1 MLQMSRWCGM
11 FKKILF
17 FFSWVIGTAMSLIAA
32 YWFMGAI
39 PYMEEDIGYFER
51 LLNVLKSP
59 FADYF
64 NNYTPIGMILA
75 FIIVEFFF
83 GVIFIAKIMEKP
95 ADLSDNELF
104 VGKETPKIEFV
115 SKPIKESESQI
126 EFVSQTL
133 PEVKALSTDN
143 GKKEDLKSISQKHI
157 EDDDTKD
164 VFMEDK
170 MFLKLFNS
178 GYSMEQINAMMEL
191 TLYLPFID
199 ARQLMKMVNPSM
211 AADELRSYIDMFFG
225 QG

>member
-1 MLQMSRWCGM
+1 M

-17 FFSWVIGTAMSLIAA
+17 FFSWIIGTAMSLIAA

-39 PYMEEDIGYFER
+39 PNTEDNIGYFDR

-83 GVIFIAKIMEKP
+83 GVIFIAKIMGKST
-95 ADLSDNELF
+95 DLPDNELF
-104 VGKETPKIEFV
+104 ADKENPKTEFEPE
-115 SKPIKESESQI
+115 PIKESESQI
-126 EFVSQTL
+126 EFVVSQNL
-133 PEVKALSTDN
+133 PEVRSFSTDD
-143 GKKEDLKSISQKHI
+143 GKKEDSRSVSQKNI
-157 EDDDTKD
+157 DDDTKD

-199 ARQLMKMVNPSM
+199 DRQLMKMVNPSM
-211 AADELRSYIDMFFG
+211 AADEIRSYIDMFFG